1 VALTADRQIGGD
13 EMGMDGIRHVVS
25 GADGVDIGLL
35 SAGSGPPLLLVHGG
49 AGQIEG
55 WQPVWD
61 QLSRNWRVTAMDRRG
76 RGSSGDGQRYSI
88 DAEYGDVAAVAG
100 ALGMEA
106 GGPID
111 VFAHSYGATCA
122 LGATN
127 HSAPFRR
134 IALYEPPSSR
144 TASPEFVDRLT
155 AMIVENRTGQAMVTF
170 LTEIIGLTGEEV
182 DDLKNA
188 PQTYD
193 IMSVLSA
200 TLPREGRALQ
210 GVDVATLAGGVT
222 SPTLF
227 LLGERSPDWA
237 QANTRETDG
246 AIPDSRIVTLP
257 GLGHEAIDQAP
268 ELVVD
273 QLARFFGESTGP

>member
-1 VALTADRQIGGD
+1 
-13 EMGMDGIRHVVS
+13 MDGIRHVVP

-35 SAGSGPPLLLVHGG
+35 TAGSGPPLLLVHGG

-61 QLSRNWRVTAMDRRG
+61 HLSRHWRVTAMDRRG
-76 RGSSGDGQRYSI
+76 RGSSGDGQGYSI

-100 ALGMEA
+100 ALSAEA

-111 VFAHSYGATCA
+111 VFAHSYGATCT

-134 IALYEPPSSR
+134 IALYEPPGGN
-144 TASPEFVDRLT
+144 TAPPEFVDRLT
-155 AMIVENRTGQAMVTF
+155 ALVDEGRTGKAMVSF
-170 LTEIIGLTGEEV
+170 LSEIIGLTGEEI
-182 DDLKNA
+182 DALKNA

-193 IMSVLSA
+193 ILSVLAA
-200 TLPREGRALQ
+200 TLPREGRALL

-222 SPTLF
+222 GPTLL
-227 LLGERSPDWA
+227 LLGERSPEWA
-237 QANTRETDG
+237 EVNTRETAG
-246 AIPDSRIVTLP
+246 VIPDSRIVTLP
-257 GLGHEAIDQAP
+257 GLGHEATDQAP

-273 QLARFFGESTGP
+273 HLARFFRPGESSEV